1 MYVIKLLSGA
11 FLVRGSVTWSPT
23 MLQHEAT
30 RFKTEREAMA
40 AGRKLLGGRPFS
52 AVPYESLETRI
63 LVSLGPSGARC
74 SLHDPSIRQ

>member
-52 AVPYESLETRI
+52 AVHVSESGNAYPCFSR
-63 LVSLGPSGARC
+63 S
-74 SLHDPSIRQ
+74 

>member
-40 AGRKLLGGRPFS
+40 AGRKLLGDRPFS
-52 AVPYESLETRI
+52 AVH
-63 LVSLGPSGARC
+63 V
-74 SLHDPSIRQ
+74 